1 MKDNHLL
8 GSGNV
13 DKTQSTMYGSV
24 TDVQYD
30 AGKWNPTQLVDKY
43 VTKLEDYFLK
53 QGYILVVLG
62 FLLGRALIL
71 SQLAPFSHHSFA
83 AVYM

>member
-1 MKDNHLL
+1 
-8 GSGNV
+8 
-13 DKTQSTMYGSV
+13 MYGSV

-71 SQLAPFSHHSFA
+71 SQLAPFSLPFFVSFTKISHYTILNSYA
-83 AVYM
+83 